1 MGKNK
6 GFEKLKSPTLKQK
19 LEGCSKVLYNKR
31 THSTARELGFNKLH
45 QLSNK
50 GDKRWKEYFNNNGKV
65 YLKLRSVKESMCD
78 RIIFHKSIKKYIG
91 QDVPLPVK
99 EKKIKRSYVK
109 GGVGGKVLG
118 FNFYVQKNGK
128 LLKKER
134 NILLTK
140 GTDYIEEVRHMYK
153 NLLMIDGLDNKLTD
167 DENISCW
174 NKFYEQYG
182 GLIQEFRDKIEKEI
196 SKSYERE
203 MKNYEKE
210 FNNNKNKKELT
221 PLKIEINFNKK
232 KPLVDMG

>member
-31 THSTARELGFNKLH
+31 THFTARELGFNKLH

-50 GDKRWKEYFNNNGKV
+50 GEKRWKEFFKKDGKV
-65 YLKLRSVKESMCD
+65 FLKIRSVNESMCD
-78 RIIFHKSIKKYIG
+78 RILFDKSIKNFIG
-91 QDVPLPVK
+91 PNVPLPVK

-118 FNFYVQKNGK
+118 FNFYIQKNGK

-153 NLLMIDGLDNKLTD
+153 NILTFDGLDNKLTD
-167 DENISCW
+167 DENISSW
-174 NKFYEQYG
+174 NQFYIQYG
-182 GLIQEFRDKIEKEI
+182 ILIPEFKTEIEKKL
-196 SKSYERE
+196 SKE
-203 MKNYEKE
+203 YEKE
-210 FNNNKNKKELT
+210 YSKYEDVNKKDIT
-221 PLKIEINFNKK
+221 PLKIEFGFNKK
-232 KPLVDMG
+232 KPQVDMG